1 MQFRMTPAP
10 FQRQRRTTTQ
20 IMVELFLVLCAV
32 WVYAIVFNFIN
43 VGTKNGVSVILIG
56 LVSVVVS
63 CLCDVVVGLIQKK
76 PLKELP
82 MYVLNIFFKL
92 SSA

>member
-32 WVYAIVFNFIN
+32 WVYAIVFNFVN
-43 VGTKNGVSVILIG
+43 VGWQNGLSVILIG
-56 LVSVVVS
+56 LVSVLVS
-63 CLCDVVVGLIQKK
+63 CLCDAVFGGGNYGYGCGLDDG
-76 PLKELP
+76 
-82 MYVLNIFFKL
+82 V
-92 SSA
+92 